1 MTDTLALQNPQL
13 RVLMRTATTRDAVMA
28 SAVLSSAS
36 IETQVCADL
45 PELLRA
51 VGEGAG
57 ALLVSEEML
66 SGSGASELAAAVA
79 AQPPWSD
86 LPVLILARQGADSRA
101 ISTAMEEDR

>member
-57 ALLVSEEML
+57 AGTSAGVV
-66 SGSGASELAAAVA
+66 GADVA
-79 AQPPWSD
+79 AIVTVGRPQRRRP
-86 LPVLILARQGADSRA
+86 ARAR
-101 ISTAMEEDR
+101 R